1 MIYFDRNNR
10 MEDRSEDVMHA
21 DGFEDAVLGIAKR
34 SGETPVVIYSHHKCI
49 EILEGQG
56 MTEEEAMEHIE

>member
-10 MEDRSEDVMHA
+10 MEEHHDPVMHA
-21 DGFEDAVLGIAKR
+21 NGFEGAVIGVAKR
-34 SGETPVVIYSHHKCI
+34 CGETPVVIYSHHKCI